1 MFKSIDGKKKNN
13 PVVIIII
20 ITVLL
25 LGLSLWFVYSKVTE
39 RVVDNNVEAMKE
51 ISLHDKHAVEHSI
64 ANRLDVLHAIGQTIK
79 KEKPASMQEAQLLLQ
94 SQLVYLK
101 DAENLLLLDESG
113 NTYKNSGLIEKD
125 DVVKAYC
132 DAQTGEFV
140 VRYNRISEVYEMNR
154 ERLMMA
160 VPVNI
165 TIDGIHITHIVGLMN
180 INSIK
185 DELKIDS
192 YDGRGYSSIID
203 RNGNYIVNIDELH
216 TLYTYDNFFEDMKNA
231 NVKGHGSVQNF
242 IDDIGSLKDSD
253 DAVSA
258 QYELNG
264 VDYAVTIVE
273 IPGTDWYFIT
283 NVPMSV
289 FRGQSNSIMII
300 FAMLVAAIM
309 IVFAGLGY
317 TVLRN
322 RRQYL
327 QLKVAEEREK
337 NTEIIEKQNEEL
349 ERQHADLEKA
359 LAMAESASRAKTT
372 FLNNM
377 SHDIRTPMNAI
388 IGYTGMAQTH
398 IDNKDQV
405 QTYLD
410 KISKSSN
417 HLLSL
422 INDVLDM
429 SRIESG
435 KMTLNE
441 KPESL
446 SEIVHTLRDIV
457 QSDIHAKSMEL
468 FIDVEN
474 IQDETV
480 ICDKLRLNQVLLNII
495 SNSIKYTQNGGNISL
510 RIKQNG
516 VDEEGRGRYE
526 FRVKDNGMGMSKEF
540 LTTIFDPFTRVRS
553 STVSG
558 IQGTGL
564 GMAIT
569 KNIVDLMGGTITVES
584 EEEKGTEVILNFNFA
599 LKDLTKEMEVI
610 PELKGL
616 KSLVVDDDMLACNNI
631 SKMLIDAGLQSEWC
645 VSGKEALFRC
655 EEAYKAGNQYKVY
668 IIDWLMPDMNGVETA
683 RRIRRVV
690 GKDSPIIILTAYDWS
705 DIEDEAK
712 EAGVTGFVSKPMFPS
727 DLRKVLLD
735 ACGIEDSSN
744 EEKEETYDF
753 TGKKILLVEDNEMNR
768 EIAIDI
774 LKEDGF
780 IIDTAEDGTVAV
792 EKIKYSKPGDYD
804 LILMDIQMPVMD
816 GYEATRQIRALEDM
830 QLSNITIIAMTANA
844 FEEDKVAAI
853 DAGMNDHL
861 SKPIDVKMLKSVL
874 ARYLK

>member
-39 RVVDNNVEAMKE
+39 RVVDNNVEVMKE

-64 ANRLDVLHAIGQTIK
+64 VNRLDVLNAIGQTIK

-101 DAENLLLLDESG
+101 DAENLFLLDESG

-125 DVVKAYC
+125 DVVRKYC
-132 DAQTGEFV
+132 DAYEGEFA
-140 VRYNRISEVYEMNR
+140 VRYNRINEIYEMNR
-154 ERLMMA
+154 ERLMMV
-160 VPVNI
+160 VPVDI
-165 TIDGIHITHIVGLMN
+165 TIDGTHITHIVGLMN
-180 INSIK
+180 IDSIK

-203 RNGNYIVNIDELH
+203 RDGNYIVNIDELH

-231 NVKGHGSVQNF
+231 KVKGYGSVQDF
-242 IDDIGSLKDSD
+242 VDGIESLKDSE

-264 VDYAVTIVE
+264 VDYAVTVVE

-349 ERQHADLEKA
+349 EKQHADLEKA
-359 LAMAESASRAKTT
+359 LAMAESASKAKTT

-405 QTYLD
+405 QSYLG

-474 IQDETV
+474 IQEETV
-480 ICDKLRLNQVLLNII
+480 ICDKLRLNQVLFNII

-564 GMAIT
+564 GLAISR
-569 KNIVDLMGGTITVES
+569 NLAILMGGMISVES
-584 EEEKGTEVILNFNFA
+584 VYGEGSTFHIIICQEISGEYVAIGEKTAE
-599 LKDLTKEMEVI
+599 
-610 PELKGL
+610 ELKSKSFIIPIVEEVVPTDKSNL
-616 KSLVVDDDMLACNNI
+616 KVLVVDDSRVN
-631 SKMLIDAGLQSEWC
+631 LIVATGLMKKYGMKIDTAM
-645 VSGKEALFRC
+645 SGKEAI
-655 EEAYKAGNQYKVY
+655 EKVKTTDY
-668 IIDWLMPDMNGVETA
+668 DIVFMDHMMPEMDGVEA
-683 RRIRRVV
+683 MRAIHDL
-690 GKDSPIIILTAYDWS
+690 GDKYKDLTIVALTANALS
-705 DIEDEAK
+705 E
-712 EAGVTGFVSKPMFPS
+712 S
-727 DLRKVLLD
+727 RD
-735 ACGIEDSSN
+735 A
-744 EEKEETYDF
+744 
-753 TGKKILLVEDNEMNR
+753 LM
-768 EIAIDI
+768 
-774 LKEDGF
+774 EDGF
-780 IIDTAEDGTVAV
+780 
-792 EKIKYSKPGDYD
+792 
-804 LILMDIQMPVMD
+804 
-816 GYEATRQIRALEDM
+816 
-830 QLSNITIIAMTANA
+830 
-844 FEEDKVAAI
+844 
-853 DAGMNDHL
+853 NDFL
-861 SKPIDVKMLKSVL
+861 AKPIDIVELDRVL
-874 ARYLK
+874 NQWGK